1 MKPVRALVAS
11 VPNAAKSQEF
21 RLAFDRLENLVF
33 EELREGA
40 EKDAMKHFVATYD
53 EVAAIVNAAKASK
66 GD

>member
-40 EKDAMKHFVATYD
+40 ERTP
-53 EVAAIVNAAKASK
+53 
-66 GD
+66 